1 MLILEQHVPFGQWAH
16 AAPDPFTAPFDAR
29 PKAYGSRIDGVGQ
42 DIVNN
47 VVERQAPDNAAPL
60 RGTVAFDGQR
70 DVFLAQPHMH
80 LSHALKLGELGEN
93 DPEGSLHLLVRVFS
107 IRSRPVLT

>member
-1 MLILEQHVPFGQWAH
+1 
-16 AAPDPFTAPFDAR
+16 
-29 PKAYGSRIDGVGQ
+29 
-42 DIVNN
+42 
-47 VVERQAPDNAAPL
+47 
-60 RGTVAFDGQR
+60 VAFDGQR